1 MLPKLRVLDF
11 RRVTQKERNEAK
23 EKYGGAFDKKILK
36 ELENMKIQDKVK
48 LALERAKTV
57 EEVNQIELLLK
68 TSKLS
73 EELLDQMLK
82 QLSF

>member
-11 RRVTQKERNEAK
+11 QRITRKERIEAK
-23 EKYGGAFDKKILK
+23 EKYGSELNKEFLK
-36 ELENMKIQDKVK
+36 ELDHMKIQDKVK
-48 LALERAKTV
+48 LALDRAKTT

-73 EELLDQMLK
+73 EELLDQILK

>member
-11 RRVTQKERNEAK
+11 KRVTQKERNQAK
-23 EKYGGAFDKKILK
+23 EKFGGSINKKILK
-36 ELENMKIQDKVK
+36 ELEEMKIQDKVK

>member
-11 RRVTQKERNEAK
+11 QRVTRSERVRARDRF
-23 EKYGGAFDKKILK
+23 GAGLDKAFLK
-36 ELENMKIQDKVK
+36 ELEDMKVQEKVK
-48 LALERAKTV
+48 LALERAKTA

-73 EELLDQMLK
+73 EELLDQILK

>member
-1 MLPKLRVLDF
+1 M
-11 RRVTQKERNEAK
+11 
-23 EKYGGAFDKKILK
+23 K
-36 ELENMKIQDKVK
+36 ELDNMKIQDKVK

-73 EELLDQMLK
+73 EELLDQILK